1 MLGSYILVS
10 NAGPTWKSI
19 KVYQRNEFPLVKRS
33 FMRIRSRLRL
43 VAIEYQRMHNPI
55 RLEYNFAVEI
65 PHFSAS
71 DKILST

>member
-43 VAIEYQRMHNPI
+43 VAIG
-55 RLEYNFAVEI
+55 V
-65 PHFSAS
+65 
-71 DKILST
+71 STDA